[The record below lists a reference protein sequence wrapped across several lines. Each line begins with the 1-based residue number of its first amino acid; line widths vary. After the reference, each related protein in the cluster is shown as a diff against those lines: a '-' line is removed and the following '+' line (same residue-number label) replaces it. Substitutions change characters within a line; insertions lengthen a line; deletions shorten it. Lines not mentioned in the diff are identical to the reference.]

1 MFEDLEMTYKN
12 SVLKKSFEV
21 AYIVLRISQSIKNK
35 GFADAFE
42 NYAIQLLN
50 NASFKKT
57 ENIKALILSIEY
69 LIHLAHSV
77 NLLNNV
83 ISETLINELNNL
95 NNSIALYEKD
105 LKESSLNLEV
115 SDILKSAKHKTEE
128 IFEASRQNVL
138 EFGSVKNEFGNKQ
151 NEFGNKQN
159 EFGNEFGSD
168 KTSQN
173 DLNILDNSLI
183 ENINLEIDS
192 AVDESSIDTL
202 IEEEKE
208 SNTQKNINSAI
219 EFGSDNKLE
228 NSATE
233 NSAIDNSATNSA
245 NNSATQIMEVNN
257 EPMEIIN
264 LEKEESAKPNE
275 NKINSKEADSGF
287 VHISNI
293 LKVKEEPTSQKSSQ
307 NSYFNSP
314 EESALKKSNLLGV
327 IKRLNEFKLKDI
339 EEAMPDLSERTI
351 RYYLSDLINQGVIEK
366 IGVSGRNVL
375 YRVNKSKI

>member
-1 MFEDLEMTYKN
+1 MTYKN

-42 NYAIQLLN
+42 NYVIQLLN

-83 ISETLINELNNL
+83 ISETLLNELNNL
-95 NNSIALYEKD
+95 NNSIALYEKN

-115 SDILKSAKHKTEE
+115 SDILKSAKYKTEKV
-128 IFEASRQNVL
+128 FEVSRQNVL

-151 NEFGNKQN
+151 NEFGN
-159 EFGNEFGSD
+159 EFGND
-168 KTSQN
+168 KISKN

-208 SNTQKNINSAI
+208 SNIQKNVNSSI
-219 EFGSDNKLE
+219 EFGNDNKLD
-228 NSATE
+228 NSATA

-293 LKVKEEPTSQKSSQ
+293 LKVKEEPASQKSSQ